1 MEKRV
6 DRNQNL
12 YEKVN
17 KEIENKVKAHSN
29 SNFDETKK
37 TLSSIDPEFF
47 GENSLNKKEKEHNK
61 RKVPTALIVFIIV
74 VILIIILA
82 VVIYCGRK

>member
-6 DRNQNL
+6 DRNQQL

-17 KEIENKVKAHSN
+17 TEIENKVKAHSN
-29 SNFDETKK
+29 NNFDETKK
-37 TLSSIDPEFF
+37 TLSSIDPDFF
-47 GENSLNKKEKEHNK
+47 GDGSLNKKKKEHNK
-61 RKVPTALIVFIIV
+61 RKVPTALIVFIVV

>member
-6 DRNQNL
+6 DRNRDL

-29 SNFDETKK
+29 KDFDETKK
-37 TLSSIDPEFF
+37 TLSSIDPDYF
-47 GENSLNKKEKEHNK
+47 GEGSLIKKTKEHNK